1 MRGRERWCAQPHTLP
16 HEPHAAA
23 YAAAHSGES
32 AGALMPHAHA
42 HAASEPHAHSSDAD
56 GDKESSF
63 SDVYLNGLLPSSYFL
78 GPERLQRLQM
88 GAIGYTGVVR
98 DVSCRRC
105 TKRLG
110 KYLER
115 LLLIP

>member
-16 HEPHAAA
+16 HAISEAHTLPHA
-23 YAAAHSGES
+23 SSE
-32 AGALMPHAHA
+32 AL
-42 HAASEPHAHSSDAD
+42 SHSSDAG
-56 GDKESSF
+56 GDDEW
-63 SDVYLNGLLPSSYFL
+63 SDVYLNGLLPSSYIL

-105 TKRLG
+105 TKLLG
-110 KYLER
+110 KYLKR
-115 LLLIP
+115 LLLVP